1 MTQKTDNIGTIHE
14 RIAECVR
21 YFGDGKNTVF
31 ANKLCVSEGNIR
43 GYIKGVLPKADIL
56 EKIVRCCD
64 ISPEWLLT
72 GNGEMLK
79 HTDPAPSSPRKKES
93 NDRKKASI
101 SAGSIENDIVSPLM
115 ELIRDKDNI
124 IREQAEEIGHLKARI
139 DELERHRGDYASDV
153 ASEIAVAE

>member
-1 MTQKTDNIGTIHE
+1 MILSMIEH
-14 RIAECVR
+14 
-21 YFGDGKNTVF
+21 YSDGNKARF
-31 ANKLCVSEGNIR
+31 ASVLGITPQGLSTWIKRETFDTELIFSKCEG
-43 GYIKGVLPKADIL
+43 
-56 EKIVRCCD
+56 

-93 NDRKKASI
+93 SDRKKASI